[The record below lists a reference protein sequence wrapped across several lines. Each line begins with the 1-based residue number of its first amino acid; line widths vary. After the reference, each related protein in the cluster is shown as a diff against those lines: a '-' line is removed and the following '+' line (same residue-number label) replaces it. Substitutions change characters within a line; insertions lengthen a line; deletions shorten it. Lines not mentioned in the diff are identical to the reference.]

1 MKKLIVTILN
11 LNLLFFT
18 MANCKTGSQIKVEVG
33 SGQFSINKKE
43 GFNES
48 TRRVSTL
55 QIYNK
60 STKKLGDVSD
70 SISNIIGITI
80 DSKISQIYGESIVG
94 GQAIND
100 LANKLK
106 LKDFDKAVQNLV
118 ASQLDNSA
126 LTNET
131 KKTFSTII
139 EKGKIDALAI
149 PVISTNSDK
158 IFQGEKIQIH
168 IIVFDGKTS
177 NIQYLASSDL
187 FSAKPDDITLY
198 SSKPD
203 QAKANSTALMIEN
216 TNKFMQNIQI
226 AIKPNS
232 VLNAVADNQK
242 ESVKDVVGQNNETPK
257 EKEFLE
263 PLDNWLKSK
272 IKIGLGPIVIGIV
285 GILALIL

>member
-1 MKKLIVTILN
+1 MKKIIVTILN
-11 LNLLFFT
+11 LNLIFF
-18 MANCKTGSQIKVEVG
+18 MIANCKTGSQIKVEVG

-70 SISNIIGITI
+70 PIANIIGITI

-94 GQAIND
+94 GQAIAD

-118 ASQLDNSA
+118 DSQLDNST
-126 LTNET
+126 LSNDT

-149 PVISTNSDK
+149 PVVSISSEK
-158 IFQGEKIQIH
+158 MFQGEKIQIH
-168 IIVFDGKTS
+168 LIVFDGKTS

-187 FSAKPDDITLY
+187 YSAKPEDITLY
-198 SSKPD
+198 STKPD

-216 TNKFMQNIQI
+216 TNKFMLNIQM

-232 VLNAVADNQK
+232 VSNAVAENQK
-242 ESVKDVVGQNNETPK
+242 ESVKDVVGQNNEAPK

-272 IKIGLGPIVIGIV
+272 IKIGLGPIVLSIV
-285 GILALIL
+285 GILGLLL

>member
-1 MKKLIVTILN
+1 MKKLIITILN
-11 LNLLFFT
+11 LNLIFF
-18 MANCKTGSQIKVEVG
+18 MIANCKTGPQIKVEAG
-33 SGQFSINKKE
+33 NGQFSINKKE

-48 TRRVSTL
+48 TKRVSTL

-70 SISNIIGITI
+70 PIANIIGITI

-94 GQAIND
+94 GQAIAD

-118 ASQLDNSA
+118 DSQLDSSTLSND
-126 LTNET
+126 T

-149 PVISTNSDK
+149 PVVSISSEK
-158 IFQGEKIQIH
+158 MFQGEKIQIH
-168 IIVFDGKTS
+168 LIVFDGKTS

-187 FSAKPDDITLY
+187 YSAKPEDITLY
-198 SSKPD
+198 STKPD

-216 TNKFMQNIQI
+216 TNKFMLNIQM

-232 VLNAVADNQK
+232 VSNAVADNQK
-242 ESVKDVVGQNNETPK
+242 ESVKDVVGQNNEAPK

-272 IKIGLGPIVIGIV
+272 IKIGLGPLVLSIV
-285 GILALIL
+285 GILGLLL